1 MNSLQLARITLRS
14 PQHHRPVPQMMKVNG
29 HARHLLTFFDAPC
42 IMLDNVIQQRRPA
55 TKPLEAAHIP
65 TVASLAYLRHERIA
79 ASSAPCRME
88 KHVEIIGIPG
98 AQEKE
103 PPRPIHRRPEGLKR
117 RQSHQPGPIPERKGK
132 QLPFAIML
140 PPGQQPG
147 LLNTPSFDG

>member
-1 MNSLQLARITLRS
+1 MKAAIPGCAQCPATALLPPALLVQTLQRIREVIQSCSARLLEGVRMNSLQLARITLRS

-79 ASSAPCRME
+79 ARPAPCRME

-103 PPRPIHRRPEGLKR
+103 PPRRIH
-117 RQSHQPGPIPERKGK
+117 
-132 QLPFAIML
+132 
-140 PPGQQPG
+140 
-147 LLNTPSFDG
+147 